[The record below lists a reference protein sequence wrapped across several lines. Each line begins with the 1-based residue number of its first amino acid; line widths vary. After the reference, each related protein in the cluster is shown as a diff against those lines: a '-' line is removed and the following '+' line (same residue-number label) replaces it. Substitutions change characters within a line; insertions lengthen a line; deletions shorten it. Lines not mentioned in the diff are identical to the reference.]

1 MKTQHLILAP
11 LLVMV
16 LLTFLVGGT
25 AYQQTVAWEAE
36 VSKVVSNV
44 SRIVILG
51 NIRWGI
57 RKIEREQLEHPEQAQ
72 SDWSEIYRE
81 ALLLSEIER
90 KLETPERSALSPT
103 LQSILNNP
111 NPTPKVISG
120 LAQSDFF
127 AFGLEQ
133 LGDLQSL
140 QAEAKRVTQWVTISM
155 IVLGL
160 VLTGITAY
168 DLDRLIQQLAHSR
181 DLNIRLQEE
190 ERRRIAQD
198 LHDGVV
204 QELIDL
210 KRNYTPDKVDAV
222 VNNLR
227 RVCHNLKPQVLED
240 LGLASA
246 LEFLADDLRQY
257 GIAHVHINLD
267 EAGLAQLPKHYELPL
282 FRVIQELCSNI
293 KHHAQASQVKITVA
307 YNPLESRSLSASI
320 QDNGTGFELKK
331 VRGKGMG
338 LTGVQ
343 ERVQQMHGT
352 LSIQSQPGQGS
363 RFQLIIPVK
372 ANVQTT
378 TTV

>member
-1 MKTQHLILAP
+1 
-11 LLVMV
+11 MV

-36 VSKVVSNV
+36 LGKVINNV

-57 RKIEREQLEHPEQAQ
+57 RKIEREQAEHPEQAQ
-72 SDWSEIYRE
+72 ADWNEIYRE
-81 ALLLSEIER
+81 ALLLSEMER
-90 KLETPERSALSPT
+90 EQGATRQNALSPT
-103 LQSILNNP
+103 LQSILGHP
-111 NPTPKVISG
+111 NPTPELISG

-127 AFGLEQ
+127 SFGLEQ
-133 LGDLQSL
+133 LGDLKGL
-140 QAEAKRVTQWVTISM
+140 QAEAQRVTQWVTVSM

-168 DLDRLIQQLAHSR
+168 DLERLIKQLARSR
-181 DLNIRLQEE
+181 DLNITLQEE
-190 ERRRIAQD
+190 ERQRIAQD

-246 LEFLADDLRQY
+246 LEFLADELRQY
-257 GIAHVHINLD
+257 GIAQVRLNLD
-267 EAGLAQLPKHYELPL
+267 EGGLAQLPKQYELPL
-282 FRVIQELCSNI
+282 FRVVQELCSNI
-293 KHHAQASQVKITVA
+293 KHHAQATQVKITVA
-307 YNPLESRSLSASI
+307 YNPEESPSLSASV
-320 QDNGTGFELKK
+320 QDNGIGFDLRQTK
-331 VRGKGMG
+331 GKGMG

-343 ERVQQMHGT
+343 ERVQHMQGT
-352 LSIQSQPGQGS
+352 LSIKSKPNEGS

-372 ANVQTT
+372 QHVQ
-378 TTV
+378 